1 MLQYTH
7 RQMTKAHTFDQKGT
21 RSNGKDTLPLQV

>member
-21 RSNGKDTLPLQV
+21 WSNDFPLRV